1 MKPAIRA
8 LAEHGPDSDDAP
20 HRWVDA
26 LDPDGPYGPAG
37 LRHLEPPDEP
47 QD

>member
-1 MKPAIRA
+1 MFTKMKPAIRA
-8 LAEHGPDSDDAP
+8 LTEHGPYAE
-20 HRWVDA
+20 
-26 LDPDGPYGPAG
+26 DGPYGPAG

>member
-1 MKPAIRA
+1 MKPAIRDIA
-8 LAEHGPDSDDAP
+8 AHEPYGHEDGP
-20 HRWVDA
+20 HRA
-26 LDPDGPYGPAG
+26 APD